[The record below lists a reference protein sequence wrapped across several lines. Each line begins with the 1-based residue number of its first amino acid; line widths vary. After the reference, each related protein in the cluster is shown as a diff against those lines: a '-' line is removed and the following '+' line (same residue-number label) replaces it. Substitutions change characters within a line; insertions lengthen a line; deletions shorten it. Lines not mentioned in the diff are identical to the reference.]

1 MDIKKFIKS
10 AVICLMLLSLFHTGI
25 KITKA
30 AETAEDTIQPSIN
43 IDLSILD
50 ELDKLDIDDRTYG
63 STSSEIVPKVYHDH
77 GIEMEDHKEMIN
89 GFIYFNQGDDEWND
103 NGYHMKQA
111 GCGPTSMAVV
121 ISSLT
126 DQWVTPVDAAV
137 WAYDHGYYSSAG
149 SSHALIP
156 ALSKEYKLDC
166 EGVGTDASKIRNAL
180 EDGNPVVCLM
190 GPGYFTKGGHFM
202 VLVGIDEDDNVTV
215 ADVGSRERS
224 KYKYQ
229 LEDIISQSKSAS
241 AGGPFWIISNPGQ
254 GESVSDSDYDDAEET
269 ESEDEQKDGELH
281 FTVIKKADQKR
292 IEKVLVSGTPV
303 MMMTDGTVIKG
314 EEFVYITMIDSSKK
328 VTVTDRN
335 FKHRKKYLLSELMSH
350 KKFDITGLSFWK
362 ISGDYRILIPFTPS
376 K

>member
-166 EGVGTDASKIRNAL
+166 EGVGTDA
-180 EDGNPVVCLM
+180 
-190 GPGYFTKGGHFM
+190 
-202 VLVGIDEDDNVTV
+202 
-215 ADVGSRERS
+215 
-224 KYKYQ
+224 
-229 LEDIISQSKSAS
+229 
-241 AGGPFWIISNPGQ
+241 
-254 GESVSDSDYDDAEET
+254 
-269 ESEDEQKDGELH
+269 
-281 FTVIKKADQKR
+281 
-292 IEKVLVSGTPV
+292 
-303 MMMTDGTVIKG
+303 
-314 EEFVYITMIDSSKK
+314 
-328 VTVTDRN
+328 
-335 FKHRKKYLLSELMSH
+335 
-350 KKFDITGLSFWK
+350 
-362 ISGDYRILIPFTPS
+362 
-376 K
+376 

>member
-241 AGGPFWIISNPGQ
+241 AGGPFWIISNPEQ
-254 GESVSDSDYDDAEET
+254 GESVSDSDYNDTEET
-269 ESEDEQKDGELH
+269 ESVDEQKDGELH
-281 FTVIKKADQKR
+281 FTVIKKTGITLYGLLKEDVFGDVPYSCYLDSIWRDIRDSLER
-292 IEKVLVSGTPV
+292 IKKNPGDMLLEKIKIINRRIYGYLYQGTL
-303 MMMTDGTVIKG
+303 
-314 EEFVYITMIDSSKK
+314 S
-328 VTVTDRN
+328 
-335 FKHRKKYLLSELMSH
+335 KKYL
-350 KKFDITGLSFWK
+350 
-362 ISGDYRILIPFTPS
+362 S